1 MQQNIFET
9 TNSVELLHT
18 INKTLKGNVTNHYG
32 EHILNF
38 ENSYGKGV
46 IYAIDLEWGI
56 SNLNYKVNLCQ
67 KFTITFHA
75 TDRNFSQFIFISKGN
90 LFFRKENENNLQK
103 LNRLQ
108 NIIFSSN
115 NKFNTVIE
123 FPTNTV
129 IEFNLIY
136 INIDKFKL
144 KKNNILNISNAK
156 LTYFLNNN
164 IPESF
169 LHLGNYSLK
178 IAELVNDLNNNTK
191 ITGII
196 KSLQTE
202 GIITLILA
210 QHISEYDNYE
220 KFSNIPDSLTNK
232 DIEAINKLSK
242 YIINNISEPIT
253 INALCKESGLH
264 PKKLQA
270 GFQLVFSKTVNEY
283 IRNLKLEIA
292 YNNLRNTDQSISE
305 IVYNIGFKSRSY
317 FSKIFTEK
325 YGLLPIEYRKNKKN

>member
-46 IYAIDLEWGI
+46 ICAIDLEWGI
-56 SNLNYKVNLCQ
+56 SNLNYKVNLSQ

-90 LFFRKENENNLQK
+90 LFFRKEHENNLQK

-123 FPTNTV
+123 FPTNTA

-136 INIDKFKL
+136 INIDEFKL
-144 KKNNILNISNAK
+144 KKNNILNFSNAN
-156 LTYFLNNN
+156 LTYFFNNR
-164 IPESF
+164 IPGSF

-178 IAELVNDLNNNTK
+178 IAELVNDLNNNNA
-191 ITGII
+191 TGII

-232 DIEAINKLSK
+232 DIETIYELTKFILNK
-242 YIINNISEPIT
+242 ISEPIT
-253 INALCKESGLH
+253 IDSLCKESGLH

-270 GFQLVFSKTVNEY
+270 GFQLMYSKTVNEY

-292 YNNLRNTDQSISE
+292 YDHLQKTDQSISE

-325 YGLLPIEYRKNKKN
+325 YGLLPIEYRKNIKN